1 MNTIATRAI
10 SIPTFAPAP
19 FRSRPSRAATPSARA
34 TPAPLP
40 NVGGA
45 ENAEPLVRS
54 LALPAPPTTRLE
66 KLLTATI
73 LLAAVVALTEAFAL
87 MLQFAPP
94 WDGFTGWVAR
104 LLA

>member
-10 SIPTFAPAP
+10 SIPTFDPVP
-19 FRSRPSRAATPSARA
+19 FRSRPSRAAAATARA

-40 NVGGA
+40 NVGVA

-54 LALPAPPTTRLE
+54 LALPAPKTTVLE
-66 KLLTATI
+66 KLLTATV
-73 LLAAVVALTEAFAL
+73 LLAAVAALTQAFAL
-87 MLQFAPP
+87 MLQLAPP

>member
-10 SIPTFAPAP
+10 SIRTFAPAP
-19 FRSRPSRAATPSARA
+19 FRSRPSRA
-34 TPAPLP
+34 TPAPVSH
-40 NVGGA
+40 VGGA
-45 ENAEPLVRS
+45 EDAEPLVRS
-54 LALPAPPTTRLE
+54 LALPAPSTARLE
-66 KLLTATI
+66 KLLTTTV
-73 LLAAVVALTEAFAL
+73 LLAAVAALAQAFAL

>member
-1 MNTIATRAI
+1 MNSIATRAI

-19 FRSRPSRAATPSARA
+19 FRSRPPRA

-40 NVGGA
+40 HVGGA
-45 ENAEPLVRS
+45 ESAEPLVRS
-54 LALPAPPTTRLE
+54 LALPASPTTRLE
-66 KLLTATI
+66 KLLTATV
-73 LLAAVVALTEAFAL
+73 LLAAVAALTEAFAL